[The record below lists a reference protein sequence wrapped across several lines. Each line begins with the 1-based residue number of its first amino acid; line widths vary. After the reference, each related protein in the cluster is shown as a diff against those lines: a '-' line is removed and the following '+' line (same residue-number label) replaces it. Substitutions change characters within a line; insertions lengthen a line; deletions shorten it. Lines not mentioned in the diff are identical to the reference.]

1 MQNKGMLKETSRW
14 LKNQAQDKGK
24 FLLIILLKCNKWPLV
39 TQEEQNKEQEMDHH
53 PDIHNIGVLLV
64 QDKVDHQVNHKE
76 DHHQVIHSIQAID
89 LQAKAVLLHKATQML
104 HKGKDHHLKED
115 NQLEIYLVTQIL

>member
-14 LKNQAQDKGK
+14 LKNQAQDK
-24 FLLIILLKCNKWPLV
+24 V